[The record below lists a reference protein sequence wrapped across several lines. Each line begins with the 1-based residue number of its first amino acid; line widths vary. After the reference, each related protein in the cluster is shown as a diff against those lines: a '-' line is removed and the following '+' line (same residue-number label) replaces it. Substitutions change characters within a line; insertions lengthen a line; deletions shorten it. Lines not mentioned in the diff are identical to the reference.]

1 MSSGNGSLD
10 PSAIDRIVEERLGDK
25 LPKNIVEEVKQALK
39 RFQLTEESLEKIINE
54 VEREAQTNMVE
65 PGEPVGVVAAQ
76 SIGEP
81 STQMTLRTFHYAGVR
96 ELNVTLGLPRLIELV
111 DAKKVPSTP
120 LTYVYLKP
128 EYSKDRETAVKIAQR
143 IELTKVVNVTL
154 RIDIDFLSNAM
165 VLTLDADLLKDKGV
179 DVNDVIKV
187 LQKSIKKA
195 KITQSS
201 ENPYQIVIEFEEAI
215 DPTQVEKIRE
225 KILQTRIKGV
235 KGINKVIIQRRGDEY
250 VLVCEGS
257 NLVEL
262 LQFEEIDHRRI
273 RTNNIKEIEAVLGI
287 EAARA
292 ALIEEILNVLE
303 EQGLDVDIRHVMLV
317 ADMMT
322 RTGTVKAIGRHG
334 VVGMKSSPLA
344 RAAFEV
350 TVKNLVDAAVRG
362 EVDEL
367 LGVAENVIV
376 GGYIPV
382 GTAKTK
388 VVYNPYMKE

>member
-25 LPKNIVEEVKQALK
+25 LPKNIVEEIKQALK

-179 DVNDVIKV
+179 DVNDVIKA

-257 NLVEL
+257 NLIEL
-262 LQFEEIDHRRI
+262 LQLEEIDHRRI

-334 VVGMKSSPLA
+334 VVGMKTSPLA

-350 TVKNLVDAAVRG
+350 AVKNLVDAAIRG

-382 GTAKTK
+382 GTAKTR

>member
-1 MSSGNGSLD
+1 MSSGNSYLN
-10 PSAIDRIVEERLGDK
+10 PSAIDRIVEDRLGDK
-25 LPKNIVEEVKQALK
+25 LPKSIVEEVKQALK
-39 RFQLTEESLEKIINE
+39 RFQLTEELLEKIISE
-54 VEREAQTNMVE
+54 IEKEAQANMVE

-128 EYSKDRETAVKIAQR
+128 EYSKDREMAVKIAQK

-154 RIDIDFLSNAM
+154 RIDIDFLSNA
-165 VLTLDADLLKDKGV
+165 VILTLDADLLKDKGIDV
-179 DVNDVIKV
+179 DDVIKA

-195 KITQSS
+195 KVTQSS

-225 KILQTRIKGV
+225 KILQTRIKGI

-257 NLVEL
+257 NLLEL
-262 LQFEEIDHRRI
+262 LQLEEIDHRRI

-334 VVGMKSSPLA
+334 VVGMKISPLA

-382 GTAKTK
+382 GTAKTR

>member
-1 MSSGNGSLD
+1 MSSGNGSLN
-10 PSAIDRIVEERLGDK
+10 PSTIDRIVEERLSDR
-25 LPKNIVEEVKQALK
+25 LPKNIVEEIKQALK

-54 VEREAQTNMVE
+54 VEREAQANMVE

-128 EYSKDRETAVKIAQR
+128 EYSKDREMAVKIAQR

-165 VLTLDADLLKDKGV
+165 VLTLDADMLKDKGV
-179 DVNDVIKV
+179 DVDDVIKA

-376 GGYIPV
+376 GSYIPV
-382 GTAKTK
+382 GTAKTR

>member
-54 VEREAQTNMVE
+54 VEREAQINMVE

-179 DVNDVIKV
+179 DVNDVIKA

-257 NLVEL
+257 NLIEL
-262 LQFEEIDHRRI
+262 LQLEEIDHRRI

-350 TVKNLVDAAVRG
+350 AVKNLVDAAIRG

-376 GGYIPV
+376 GSYIPV
-382 GTAKTK
+382 GTAKTR